1 MGGTM
6 RKNRRLDAASRLVAS
21 VVLSLAAFAGVGR
34 AAENSA
40 VGAGNALAIDTS
52 DRSALVLS
60 AKRYILARAGDV
72 RDDKL
77 RAATFDA
84 IDNPQTCIRH
94 RIGLDEASETRI
106 MASLSTEGLVDPED
120 EAKFPGGLTAGVF
133 PPVKASGGDC
143 PMLPQ
148 TYNSA
153 PGSSFGGHHSYPGGL
168 PIHEAFNLSSAIS
181 LADNYRRTYGHSN
194 QGGLPEVTAVGV
206 APPAPDA
213 AEIMI
218 DQDIIIAA
226 PIWHDWAKTIV
237 FQWTVSGSEFPE
249 LNFGGN
255 GKTDSYGGAGDS
267 KTGAHHLI
275 GLAETI
281 RRGLPPAFVAAQASA
296 HGAPTGTQEYKVV
309 NWIRTGAII
318 AQVDPVAS
326 GYLVRDDLGRLR
338 LPPVRQL
345 ASVSIQ
351 KALPNEPNLLV
362 EYVLHNLSDAD
373 YTYTGPAVA
382 EVQILLRILAQR
394 FGYDMNDTAT
404 FNTKFRNPVLSTFS
418 AERLQIIYAAKGIDG
433 VAGEIEKLK
442 RAGMI

>member
-6 RKNRRLDAASRLVAS
+6 RSRYRDTASRLTICVT
-21 VVLSLAAFAGVGR
+21 LSLAASITAGE

-40 VGAGNALAIDTS
+40 VGVGNALAIDTS
-52 DRSALVLS
+52 GRSPLVLS
-60 AKRYILARAGDV
+60 AKNYILARAGEI

-77 RAATFDA
+77 RAATLDA

-94 RIGLDEASETRI
+94 RIGVDDAAKTRI
-106 MASLSTEGLVDPED
+106 MASLAAEGLVDPED
-120 EAKFPGGLTAGVF
+120 EAKFPGGLIAGVF
-133 PPVKASGGDC
+133 PPVQEPGGAC

-181 LADNYRRTYGHSN
+181 LAENYRRTYGHSN
-194 QGGLPEVTAVGV
+194 QSGLPEVMQVGAV
-206 APPAPDA
+206 APTPQS

-237 FQWTVSGSEFPE
+237 FQWTAGGSEFPE

-267 KTGAHHLI
+267 KTGGHHLI

-281 RRGLPPAFVAAQASA
+281 KRGLPPAFVVAQASA

-318 AQVDPVAS
+318 AQIDPVAG
-326 GYLVRDDLGRLR
+326 GYLVKDDLGRLR

-351 KALPNEPNLLV
+351 KILPNEPNLLV

-382 EVQILLRILAQR
+382 EAQILLRMLAQR
-394 FGYDMNDTAT
+394 FGYDMNDTPT

-433 VAGEIEKLK
+433 VAGELEKLK

>member
-1 MGGTM
+1 M
-6 RKNRRLDAASRLVAS
+6 KLPVC
-21 VVLSLAAFAGVGR
+21 VVLSLVASIAAGR

-40 VGAGNALAIDTS
+40 IGAGNALAIDTS
-52 DRSALVLS
+52 GRSPLVLS
-60 AKRYILARAGDV
+60 AKSYIVARGGEI
-72 RDDKL
+72 RDEKL
-77 RAATFDA
+77 RAATLDA
-84 IDNPQTCIRH
+84 IDNPQSCIRH
-94 RIGLDEASETRI
+94 RVGVDEATKTRI
-106 MASLSTEGLVDPED
+106 MASLSAEGLVDPED
-120 EAKFPGGLTAGVF
+120 ETKFPGGLMAGVF
-133 PPVKASGGDC
+133 PPVREPAGDC
-143 PMLPQ
+143 PMPPQ

-168 PIHEAFNLSSAIS
+168 PIQEAFNLSSAIS

-194 QGGLPEVTAVGV
+194 QSGLPEVMQVGAV
-206 APPAPDA
+206 PPTPQT

-237 FQWTVSGSEFPE
+237 FQWTASGSEFPE

-255 GKTDSYGGAGDS
+255 SKTDSYGGAGDS
-267 KTGAHHLI
+267 KTGGHHLI

-281 RRGLPPAFVAAQASA
+281 KRGLPPAFVVAQASA

-318 AQVDPVAS
+318 AQIDPVVV
-326 GYLVRDDLGRLR
+326 GYLIKDDVGRLR

-345 ASVSIQ
+345 GSVAIQ

-382 EVQILLRILAQR
+382 EAQLLLRILAQR
-394 FGYDMNDTAT
+394 FGYDMNDTTA

-442 RAGMI
+442 RAGII

>member
-1 MGGTM
+1 M
-6 RKNRRLDAASRLVAS
+6 RNRHSGAISRVVAC
-21 VVLSLAAFAGVGR
+21 VALTLAAVIPAGH

-40 VGAGNALAIDTS
+40 VGTGNALAIDTS
-52 DRSALVLS
+52 GKSPLVLS
-60 AKRYILARAGDV
+60 AKRYILARVGEIKDE
-72 RDDKL
+72 KL
-77 RAATFDA
+77 RAATLDA

-94 RIGLDEASETRI
+94 RVGVDHAAKTRI
-106 MASLSTEGLVDPED
+106 MAALAAEGLVDPED
-120 EAKFPGGLTAGVF
+120 EAKFPGGLIAGVF
-133 PPVKASGGDC
+133 PPVSAAGGNC
-143 PMLPQ
+143 PTLPQ
-148 TYNSA
+148 TYESA

-194 QGGLPEVTAVGV
+194 QSGLPEVTPVGAA
-206 APPAPDA
+206 APIPQT
-213 AEIMI
+213 AEILI

-226 PIWHDWAKTIV
+226 PIWHDWGKTIV
-237 FQWTVSGSEFPE
+237 FQWTASGSEFPE

-267 KTGAHHLI
+267 KTGGHHLI
-275 GLAETI
+275 GLAEAI
-281 RRGLPPAFVAAQASA
+281 KRGLPPAFVAAQASA
-296 HGAPTGTQEYKVV
+296 HGAPTGTQEHKVV

-318 AQVDPVAS
+318 AQVDPVAG
-326 GYLVRDDLGRLR
+326 GYLSKDDLGRLR
-338 LPPVRQL
+338 LPPLRQL
-345 ASVSIQ
+345 GSVAIQ

-382 EVQILLRILAQR
+382 ETQILLRILAQR
-394 FGYDMNDTAT
+394 FGYDMNDTVG

-418 AERLQIIYAAKGIDG
+418 AERLQIIYATKGIDG

>member
-1 MGGTM
+1 VTP
-6 RKNRRLDAASRLVAS
+6 
-21 VVLSLAAFAGVGR
+21 AGH

-40 VGAGNALAIDTS
+40 VGTGNALAIDTS
-52 DRSALVLS
+52 GKSPLVLS
-60 AKRYILARAGDV
+60 AKSYILTRLGEIKDE
-72 RDDKL
+72 KL
-77 RAATFDA
+77 RAATLDA
-84 IDNPQTCIRH
+84 IDNPQTCVRH
-94 RIGLDEASETRI
+94 RVGVDDAAKTRI
-106 MASLSTEGLVDPED
+106 MAALAAEGLVDPED
-120 EAKFPGGLTAGVF
+120 ETKFPGGLITGVF
-133 PPVKASGGDC
+133 PAVREAAGSC

-168 PIHEAFNLSSAIS
+168 PIHEAFNLSSSIS

-194 QGGLPEVTAVGV
+194 QTGLPEVTPVGV
-206 APPAPDA
+206 AAPTPQT

-226 PIWHDWAKTIV
+226 PIWHDWGKTIV
-237 FQWTVSGSEFPE
+237 FQWTASGSEFPE

-267 KTGAHHLI
+267 KTGGHHLI
-275 GLAETI
+275 GLAEAI
-281 RRGLPPAFVAAQASA
+281 KRGLPPAFVAAQASA

-318 AQVDPVAS
+318 AQVDPVAG
-326 GYLVRDDLGRLR
+326 GYLSKDDLGRLR
-338 LPPVRQL
+338 LPPLRQL
-345 ASVSIQ
+345 GSVAIQ

-382 EVQILLRILAQR
+382 EAQLFLRILAQR

-418 AERLQIIYAAKGIDG
+418 AERLQIIYSAKGIEG
-433 VAGEIEKLK
+433 VAAEIEKLK
-442 RAGMI
+442 QAGMI